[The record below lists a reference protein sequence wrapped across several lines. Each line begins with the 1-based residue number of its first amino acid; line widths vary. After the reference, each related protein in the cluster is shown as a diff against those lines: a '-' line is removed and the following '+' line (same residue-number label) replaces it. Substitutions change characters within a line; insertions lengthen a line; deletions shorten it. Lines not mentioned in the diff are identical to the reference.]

1 MPQQVKV
8 VNEDAMLVFI
18 IEREEKAASFL
29 SSTLEEAGFMVRIFH
44 ETATVLQADLNQE
57 PALIILDEVASLRG
71 LGTQSGLKSTRKI
84 VLSARTSEGEK
95 VQALESGADDYI
107 TKPLSAREL
116 VARVRA
122 VLRSRQPVLP
132 ANRVLT
138 VGSLS
143 VDLDAR
149 RAWTSERE
157 IFLTATEFNLLL
169 YFMRHPDQVLARKQL
184 EARLWP
190 EENGGRRIVDVYI
203 RRLRQKIE
211 LEPSNPLKLITCRGV
226 GYMLF
231 GSNSL
236 EGRTPAAKSKGA
248 S

>member
-1 MPQQVKV
+1 
-8 VNEDAMLVFI
+8 MLVFI
-18 IEREEKAASFL
+18 VEREEKAASFL
-29 SSTLEEAGFMVRIFH
+29 SSTLEEAGFRVRLFH

-57 PALIILDEVASLRG
+57 PALIILDEIASLRG
-71 LGTQSGLKSTRKI
+71 LGTPSGLKFTRKI

-122 VLRSRQPVLP
+122 VLRSRQALLP
-132 ANRVLT
+132 TNYVLT
-138 VGSLS
+138 IGSIS
-143 VDLDAR
+143 IDLDAR
-149 RAWTSERE
+149 RAWTSEQE

-169 YFMRHPDQVLARKQL
+169 HFMRHPDQVLARKQL
-184 EARLWP
+184 EAKFWP
-190 EENGGRRIVDVYI
+190 EEEGGRRIVDVYI

-211 LEPSNPLKLITCRGV
+211 FDPSRPLKLITHRGD
-226 GYMLF
+226 GYMLI
-231 GSNSL
+231 GSARREVSNSVTRSH
-236 EGRTPAAKSKGA
+236 EA

>member
-1 MPQQVKV
+1 
-8 VNEDAMLVFI
+8 MLVFI
-18 IEREEKAASFL
+18 VEREENASSFL
-29 SSTLEEAGFMVRIFH
+29 SSTLEDAGFTVRIFH
-44 ETATVLQADLNQE
+44 EGATVLRAALKEE

-71 LGTQSGLKSTRKI
+71 LETEGGLKFTRKI

-122 VLRSRQPVLP
+122 VLRSRQPLLP
-132 ANRVLT
+132 ANDVLT
-138 VGSLS
+138 IGRLS

-149 RAWTSERE
+149 RAWTSEQE
-157 IFLTATEFNLLL
+157 LFLTATEFNILSH
-169 YFMRHPDQVLARKQL
+169 FMRHPDRVLSRKQL
-184 EARLWP
+184 EAKFWP
-190 EENGGRRIVDVYI
+190 GEMGDRRIIDVYI

-211 LEPSNPLKLITCRGV
+211 SDPSHPVKLITRRGD

-231 GSNSL
+231 GSNSP
-236 EGRTPAAKSKGA
+236 EGLP
-248 S
+248 